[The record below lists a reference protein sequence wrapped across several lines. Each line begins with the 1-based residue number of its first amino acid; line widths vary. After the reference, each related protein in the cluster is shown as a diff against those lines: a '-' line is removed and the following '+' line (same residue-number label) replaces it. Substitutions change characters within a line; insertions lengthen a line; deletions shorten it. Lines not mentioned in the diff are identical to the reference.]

1 MTFVTL
7 STEQVRIIGEAT
19 SPIVLVDPD
28 GREVG
33 QIAVGAIPSL
43 ASEEEV
49 IAEVKQRM
57 ANDDGTRLTHA
68 QVMDHLRALTPGQC
82 ATR

>member
-7 STEQVRIIGEAT
+7 SPEQVRMIGEAT
-19 SPIVLVDPD
+19 SPIVLVDSD

-33 QIAVGAIPSL
+33 QVAVGAISSL
-43 ASEEEV
+43 ASDEEV
-49 IAEVKQRM
+49 VAEVKQRI

-68 QVMDHLRALTPGQC
+68 QVMDHMRALTRGQC